1 MAGDVEISDTRMTI
15 KTISSLL
22 LALALCLA
30 LATTAF
36 AQSTVDGYNDAAG
49 QVQSGVDGDGGDGT
63 PPTSAT
69 AEASSGTLPFTGLD
83 IALFA
88 GAGAVLVLAGLGMRR
103 LTRSSGMA

>member
-1 MAGDVEISDTRMTI
+1 M
-15 KTISSLL
+15 KTITSVL

-49 QVQSGVDGDGGDGT
+49 QVQSGVEGDGGAGT
-63 PPTSAT
+63 PPASAP

-83 IALFA
+83 VALFA
-88 GAGAVLVLAGLGMRR
+88 AGGAVLVLAGLGMRR
-103 LTRSSGMA
+103 LTRSSGVA

>member
-1 MAGDVEISDTRMTI
+1 M
-15 KTISSLL
+15 KTISSVL

-49 QVQSGVDGDGGDGT
+49 QVQSGVEGDGGGT
-63 PPTSAT
+63 PPSSTT
-69 AEASSGTLPFTGLD
+69 AEANTGTLPFTGLD

-88 GAGAVLVLAGLGMRR
+88 GGGAVLVLAGLGMRR
-103 LTRSSGMA
+103 LTRSTGTA

>member
-1 MAGDVEISDTRMTI
+1 M
-15 KTISSLL
+15 KTISSVL

-49 QVQSGVDGDGGDGT
+49 QVQSDVDGDGGAGT
-63 PPTSAT
+63 PSTSAPVK
-69 AEASSGTLPFTGLD
+69 ASSGTLPFTGLD

-88 GAGAVLVLAGLGMRR
+88 GGGAVLVLAGVGMRR